1 MDDKQDSKDQGVEY
15 STQGSSQATI
25 EPLHFMS
32 IVDLTENGEQS
43 QGTRTRRATVDPKV
57 MVEPLKSRCLLQ
69 AGQKEVRNPQKP
81 ATSSTS
87 PVSGSR

>member
-25 EPLHFMS
+25 EPLPFMS

-43 QGTRTRRATVDPKV
+43 QGDENSQDDGGSQGDGGASQ
-57 MVEPLKSRCLLQ
+57 EPLPPPSWSER
-69 AGQKEVRNPQKP
+69 GKEPTETRDE
-81 ATSSTS
+81 
-87 PVSGSR
+87 